1 MSHSSPG
8 TAAQHPSPMATGH
21 SFTIDRPIPYTV
33 TEAGAHAVDL
43 PAIKAGFRLVPALIG
58 TRRVNHIAYIECP
71 VWCTEDHT
79 DYPYTLDDIA
89 HQGDDDA
96 EARVRSFA
104 IDPSV
109 ATFAWSAR
117 LYSDPSA
124 TDPRMRA
131 VHVMLTDET
140 GLDAHATPEMTDQ
153 LADEMVAFA
162 GQLRHRA
169 QAARLH
175 NRAADDDSRGSAVHD
190 QADEALRRVR
200 GGAA

>member
-1 MSHSSPG
+1 MSTTVSALTG
-8 TAAQHPSPMATGH
+8 ATVNGNH
-21 SFTIDRPIPYTV
+21 F
-33 TEAGAHAVDL
+33 
-43 PAIKAGFRLVPALIG
+43 PAIRPGFRLVPALIG
-58 TRRVNHIAYIECP
+58 TLTNNHIAYVECP

-131 VHVMLTDET
+131 VHVMLTDDT
-140 GLDAHATPEMTDQ
+140 RLDAHATPEMTDQ

-162 GQLRHRA
+162 GQLRHHA

-175 NRAADDDSRGSAVHD
+175 NQAADDDSRGSAVRS
-190 QADEALRRVR
+190 QAEEALRRVR
-200 GGAA
+200 QGGVV